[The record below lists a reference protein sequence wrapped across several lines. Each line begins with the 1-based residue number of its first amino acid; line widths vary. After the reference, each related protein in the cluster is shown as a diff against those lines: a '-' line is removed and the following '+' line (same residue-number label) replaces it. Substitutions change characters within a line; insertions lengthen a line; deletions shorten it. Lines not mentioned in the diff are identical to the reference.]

1 MIIGITGTDGAG
13 KGTVVEYLVKEKGF
27 IHYAARQLWI
37 EEIARRGL
45 EVKRENM
52 RIVANDLRRQH
63 GNNFLVTAYIQRMK
77 EEEVENA
84 IIESIRT
91 TAETETL
98 KANGGM
104 LLAVDAD
111 QHLRY
116 ERIVGRASE
125 SDRVTF
131 EQFVAQE
138 ALEMNDP
145 DPNGMQ
151 KAAVMAMADYIITNN
166 GTLAELHASIENM
179 LGEIK
184 QSPRK

>member
-13 KGTVVEYLVKEKGF
+13 KGVVVDYLVEKHDF
-27 IHYAARQLWI
+27 VHYPARQLWVD
-37 EEIARRGL
+37 EINRRGL

-63 GNNFLVTAYIQRMK
+63 GNDYLITAYIARVK
-77 EEEVENA
+77 EGGVGNA

-91 TAETETL
+91 IAEAETL
-98 KANGGM
+98 KTNGGI

-131 EQFVAQE
+131 EQFAAQE

-151 KAAVMAMADYIITNN
+151 KAAVMAMADHTILNN
-166 GTLAELHASIENM
+166 GTLDELHTQIEKM
-179 LGEIK
+179 LSTLEA
-184 QSPRK
+184 

>member
-13 KGTVVEYLVKEKGF
+13 KGTVVEYLALKKGF
-27 IHYAARQLWI
+27 AYYSARQLWV
-37 EEIARRGL
+37 EEINRRGL

-63 GNNFLVTAYIQRMK
+63 GNDYLVTAYLKRLK
-77 EEEVENA
+77 EEKPENA

-91 TAETETL
+91 TAEAETL
-98 KANGGM
+98 KANGGI

-125 SDRVTF
+125 SDKVTF
-131 EQFVAQE
+131 EQFIAQE

-151 KAAVMAMADYIITNN
+151 KEAVMQMADYTIVNN
-166 GTLAELHASIENM
+166 GTLDELHAQIE
-179 LGEIK
+179 EILSK
-184 QSPRK
+184 IGS